1 MSRMQANTQ
10 RERGAG
16 LLSSVLGLTVFLVL
30 LLFCVQVMYHLYAT
44 SAVTGALYDAG
55 REVAGYDAGEDRAA
69 AAARAEAKMRDR
81 LGQYGRERVELRW
94 DLSDPNT
101 VRVEVRADHPSVFPS
116 WFSTRLPF
124 TSIERSVDVAQ
135 EVVQ

>member
-1 MSRMQANTQ
+1 MARMLPGST

-16 LLSSVLGLTVFLVL
+16 LLSSVFGLTVFLVL

-55 REVAGYDAGEDRAA
+55 REVAGFDGGEDRSAS
-69 AAARAEAKMRDR
+69 AARAEATMRER
-81 LGQYGRERVELRW
+81 LGQYGRERIELRW

-116 WFSTRLPF
+116 WFSDQLPF